1 MTSKIDENNA
11 ALERDYQLR
20 KNAQQN
26 LAVNMSRI
34 SPASALTFGSMT
46 LARTG
51 IDEYDRFL
59 APSRIYKPIY
69 TKWVNSKLGQS
80 INLQTGQQTNIKID
94 DMPQFAIERESLA
107 KSLAR
112 TLPDYRPDGR
122 HDHRLLRRRLRL
134 VPALRRPLR
143 SVTMLEA
150 INLTKRYE
158 DGQLALDNL
167 TFKVEPGEIFCMFG
181 ANGAG
186 KTTTINLFLN
196 FIPPTSGTALI
207 EGVDVA
213 KDPLKAKRHV
223 SFVSENVMLYG
234 NFTAVQNLDYFS
246 RLAGK
251 RTLTKKDYAERAEP
265 RRTPEGCFRQRIKNF
280 SKGMR
285 QKLGIAI
292 ALLKDAPNVL
302 LDEPTSG
309 LDPQSGR
316 EFLEILVQM
325 RDQGKS
331 VFMSTHDIF
340 RAKLIADR
348 IGFMRKG
355 QLVML
360 KTAERARQART

>member
-1 MTSKIDENNA
+1 
-11 ALERDYQLR
+11 
-20 KNAQQN
+20 
-26 LAVNMSRI
+26 
-34 SPASALTFGSMT
+34 
-46 LARTG
+46 
-51 IDEYDRFL
+51 
-59 APSRIYKPIY
+59 
-69 TKWVNSKLGQS
+69 
-80 INLQTGQQTNIKID
+80 
-94 DMPQFAIERESLA
+94 
-107 KSLAR
+107 
-112 TLPDYRPDGR
+112 
-122 HDHRLLRRRLRL
+122 
-134 VPALRRPLR
+134 
-143 SVTMLEA
+143 MLEA

-167 TFKVEPGEIFCMFG
+167 TFKVAPSEIFCMFG

-207 EGVDVA
+207 EGIDAA

-251 RTLTKKDYAERAEP
+251 RALTKKDYAGVLSRVGLQKEA
-265 RRTPEGCFRQRIKNF
+265 FDKRIKNF

-325 RDQGKS
+325 RDAGKS

-340 RAKLIADR
+340 RAKLMADR

-360 KTAERARQART
+360 KTAKELANEDLTELYIQYMEERPGPTAPAAV